1 MPLMKNGKRDYAEE
15 YRRYG
20 SRRKDKVNR
29 AARNKNRARAERAG
43 KVHKGDGKDVS
54 HKKSMHSGGG
64 NGKGNLKVQ
73 SKAKNRSHH
82 INKATKGSQ
91 RPRGSK
97 RKK

>member
-1 MPLMKNGKRDYAEE
+1 MPLMKNGKRDYKEE
-15 YRRYG
+15 YKRYG
-20 SRRKDKVNR
+20 AGKKDKVNR

-54 HKKSMHSGGG
+54 HKKAMHNGGG

-73 SKAKNRSHH
+73 SKSKNRSHH

-91 RPRGSK
+91 RPKRSTRSK
-97 RKK
+97 